1 MTFRTSVLVAGLC
14 VLALPVLGESPAG
27 TTFRNPADPSAVTPP
42 AAYVSPFAGYRPFA
56 HDGPATWRGVN
67 DEVGRIG
74 GWKAYA
80 REVFEAQQPTAAPG
94 GEPARSPASAPG
106 GPGKEGK

>member
-80 REVFEAQQPTAAPG
+80 REVFGAQKSVPAQDGEAARAP
-94 GEPARSPASAPG
+94 SPAQG
-106 GPGKEGK
+106 GTDKAGK